1 MAGASSGW
9 TARQRAAAP
18 GGPIARR
25 MWLLK
30 RLLPLS
36 GLALLAAVVV
46 QTLGATGELSF
57 IVSRDPVAT
66 KRERLRIDGAV
77 YTGED
82 DLGRPFR
89 VEADRAVQRSAS
101 DPTVEIA
108 NVRARIA
115 LADGP
120 ADITAPS
127 ARYALDSERLTV
139 DAPVEARRTG
149 LTLTSGALAVDL
161 RGGRATAA
169 GPIAGQMALGRFEA
183 GALDTDLAG
192 ERVVLSGGARLRIA
206 RGAAK

>member
-1 MAGASSGW
+1 
-9 TARQRAAAP
+9 
-18 GGPIARR
+18 
-25 MWLLK
+25 MWWLK

-57 IVSRDPVAT
+57 VVSRDPVST
-66 KRERLRIDGAV
+66 KRDRLRIDSAV
-77 YTGED
+77 YSGED

-89 VEADRAVQRSAS
+89 VEADRAVQHSAG

-127 ARYALDSERLTV
+127 ARYAFDSERLTV
-139 DAPVEARRTG
+139 DAPVMARRTG
-149 LTLTSGALAVDL
+149 LALTSGSLAVDL
-161 RGGRATAA
+161 RGGRASAA

-192 ERVVLSGGARLRIA
+192 ERVLLSGGARLRIA
-206 RGAAK
+206 RGAAN